1 MADHRTQDGIFD
13 ADAHRE
19 NYLPLRLYVIIFQEL
34 LSRDKFRAAILART
48 RSTHG
53 GRNARPPRAQRNSV
67 SPYVPRRMLLLH
79 ATAWD
84 LFAPQLS

>member
-19 NYLPLRLYVIIFQEL
+19 NYLPLRLSVKNFQEL
-34 LSRDKFRAAILART
+34 LSRNKFRAAILART
-48 RSTHG
+48 RSTHA

-79 ATAWD
+79 ATAWN